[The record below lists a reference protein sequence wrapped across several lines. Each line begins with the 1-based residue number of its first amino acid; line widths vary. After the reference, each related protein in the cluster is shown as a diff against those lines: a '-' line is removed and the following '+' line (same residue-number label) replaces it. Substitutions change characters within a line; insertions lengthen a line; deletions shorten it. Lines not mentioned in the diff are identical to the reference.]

1 MSRPVTPSQPAQ
13 PVRPAEP
20 AEPVRADKPVLP
32 ALSAPAVRPEV
43 AAPPT
48 RRAWVEQIMGMP
60 ISIHLRGED
69 VDRPEAHA
77 AVAESFRILREMDS
91 IFSTYRDDSDL
102 MRLRREEVQVSQ
114 CSPLVEEAL
123 RIGQEA
129 EVVTEGAFTTLLPTG
144 DGDLAFDPTGLVK
157 GWAVDR
163 ASVPLLA
170 LERVSFCINAGGDIL
185 VGAHPDMPATG
196 PRAIMWRVGVED
208 PLDRQRI
215 ASTLTLA
222 RGAVAT
228 SGTAARGAHLY
239 DPRARE
245 LVGRPGSVTVTGPTL
260 LWADVWATAL
270 FVGSERTSE
279 AFATRATDY
288 LSTAL

>member
-1 MSRPVTPSQPAQ
+1 MTTP
-13 PVRPAEP
+13 
-20 AEPVRADKPVLP
+20 
-32 ALSAPAVRPEV
+32 APA
-43 AAPPT
+43 

-69 VDRPEAHA
+69 VDRLEAQD
-77 AVAESFRILREMDS
+77 AVADAFRTLREMDS
-91 IFSTYRDDSDL
+91 IFSTYRHDSDL

-129 EVVTEGAFTTLLPTG
+129 EVLTRGAFTTLLPTG

-170 LERVSFCINAGGDIL
+170 LERISFCINAGGDLLI
-185 VGAHPDMPATG
+185 GAHPDMPTAG
-196 PRAIMWRVGVED
+196 ADAIVWRVGVEN
-208 PLDRQRI
+208 PLDRQRV
-215 ASTLTLA
+215 ASTLTLV

-228 SGTAARGAHLY
+228 H
-239 DPRARE
+239 E

-260 LWADVWATAL
+260 LWADIWATAL
-270 FVGSERTSE
+270 FVGSDRTRE
-279 AFATRATDY
+279 AFATSAPDY
-288 LSTAL
+288 LATAL

>member
-1 MSRPVTPSQPAQ
+1 VTTP
-13 PVRPAEP
+13 
-20 AEPVRADKPVLP
+20 
-32 ALSAPAVRPEV
+32 APA
-43 AAPPT
+43 

-69 VDRPEAHA
+69 VDRLEAQD
-77 AVAESFRILREMDS
+77 AVADAFRILREMDS
-91 IFSTYRDDSDL
+91 IFSTYRHDSDL

-114 CSPLVEEAL
+114 CSPLVEESL

-129 EVVTEGAFTTLLPTG
+129 EVLTRGAFTTLLPTG

-170 LERVSFCINAGGDIL
+170 LERISFCINAGGDLLI
-185 VGAHPDMPATG
+185 GAHPDMPTVGAD
-196 PRAIMWRVGVED
+196 AIVWRVGVED
-208 PLDRQRI
+208 PLDRQRV
-215 ASTLTLA
+215 ASTLTLV

-239 DPRARE
+239 DPQSHE

-260 LWADVWATAL
+260 LWADIWATAL
-270 FVGSERTSE
+270 FVGSDRTRE
-279 AFATRATDY
+279 AFATSAPDY
-288 LSTAL
+288 LATAL

>member
-1 MSRPVTPSQPAQ
+1 MSRPAIPGHPVQ
-13 PVRPAEP
+13 PVQ
-20 AEPVRADKPVLP
+20 PVQTGKPVLP
-32 ALSAPAVRPEV
+32 VGPDLPVRPET
-43 AAPPT
+43 APAPA

-69 VDRPEAHA
+69 VDRPEAQE
-77 AVAESFRILREMDS
+77 AVAEAFRILREMDS

-102 MRLRREEVQVSQ
+102 MRLRREEIDVSQ

-129 EVVTEGAFTTLLPTG
+129 EVLTRGAFTTLLPTG

-170 LERVSFCINAGGDIL
+170 LERISFCINAGGDIL
-185 VGAHPDMPATG
+185 IGAHPDMPTAG
-196 PRAIMWRVGVED
+196 SAAIMWRVGVED

-215 ASTLTLA
+215 ANTLTLA

-228 SGTAARGAHLY
+228 SGTSARGAHLY
-239 DPRARE
+239 DPEARE

-260 LWADVWATAL
+260 LWADIWATAL

-279 AFATRATDY
+279 AFAAKATDY

>member
-1 MSRPVTPSQPAQ
+1 MSRPAIPGQ
-13 PVRPAEP
+13 PVQ
-20 AEPVRADKPVLP
+20 PVQPVQAGKPVLP
-32 ALSAPAVRPEV
+32 VGPDLPVRPET
-43 AAPPT
+43 APAPA
-48 RRAWVEQIMGMP
+48 RRAWVEQILGMP

-69 VDRPEAHA
+69 VDRPEAQE
-77 AVAESFRILREMDS
+77 AVAEAFRILREMDS

-102 MRLRREEVQVSQ
+102 MRLRREEIEVSQ

-129 EVVTEGAFTTLLPTG
+129 EVLTRGAFTTLLPTG

-163 ASVPLLA
+163 ASVPLVA
-170 LERVSFCINAGGDIL
+170 LERISFCINAGGDIL
-185 VGAHPDMPATG
+185 IGAHPDMPTAG
-196 PRAIMWRVGVED
+196 PGAILWRVGVED

-215 ASTLTLA
+215 ANTLTLA

-228 SGTAARGAHLY
+228 SGTSARGAHLY
-239 DPRARE
+239 DPEARE

-260 LWADVWATAL
+260 LWADIWATAL

-279 AFATRATDY
+279 AFAASATDY

>member
-1 MSRPVTPSQPAQ
+1 MSRPDTRSRQTVVPDAVPSP
-13 PVRPAEP
+13 
-20 AEPVRADKPVLP
+20 
-32 ALSAPAVRPEV
+32 APAR
-43 AAPPT
+43 A
-48 RRAWVEQIMGMP
+48 RRAWVEQVMGMP
-60 ISIHLRGED
+60 ISIHLRGDD
-69 VDRPEAHA
+69 VDGPAAHE
-77 AVAESFRILREMDS
+77 AVASAFRILREMDS
-91 IFSTYRDDSDL
+91 IFSTYLDDSDL

-129 EVVTEGAFTTLLPTG
+129 EALTQGAFTTLLPTG
-144 DGDLAFDPTGLVK
+144 EGDLAFDPTGLVK

-163 ASVPLLA
+163 ASVPLSV
-170 LERVSFCINAGGDIL
+170 LERTSFCINAGGDIL
-185 VGAHPDMPATG
+185 IGAHQDVPTEGPD
-196 PRAIMWRVGVED
+196 AITWRVGVED

-215 ASTLTLA
+215 ASTLTLS

-239 DPRARE
+239 DPESGE
-245 LVGRPGSVTVTGPTL
+245 LVGRPGSVTVTGPAL
-260 LWADVWATAL
+260 LWADIWATAL

-279 AFATRATDY
+279 AFAANATDY